1 MAGRNHAAKVLT
13 RGTLK
18 HHRRS
23 SGGLVHHPEIA
34 PIDVLAKPGAERLGA
49 GLLGGEALGVGRR
62 PGGAAVGFPPLDL
75 GIDAL
80 RETLAEAL
88 QGPLDAADVD
98 DVAAHAEDHCAAPLV
113 SSE

>member
-18 HHRRS
+18 HHGGS
-23 SGGLVHHPEIA
+23 SGGLVHHAEVA
-34 PIDVLAKPGAERLGA
+34 PIDIFAKTGAKCLGA
-49 GLLGGEALGVGRR
+49 GLLGGESLGVGRR
-62 PGGAAVGFPPLDL
+62 PSGAAVGFALLDL

-88 QGPLDAADVD
+88 KGPLDATDVD
-98 DVAAHAEDHCAAPLV
+98 DVAAHAEDHRPAPYPV
-113 SSE
+113 TR